1 MFNVRGGECG
11 ESGDV
16 IINTYPHSSALTPCR
31 EDNSC
36 FADSEFENEIL
47 KNMWIFG

>member
-1 MFNVRGGECG
+1 MLGEG
-11 ESGDV
+11 SAASGV
-16 IINTYPHSSALTPCR
+16 MLLLTPTQHSSTLTPCR